1 MGGRSDKR
9 RTSESS
15 DWIREVSNS
24 RLEAYS
30 RLTVSAGFDSR
41 ATGDKRTHDQQLY
54 FRDLVQR
61 EKERRGL

>member
-1 MGGRSDKR
+1 MGGRTMR
-9 RTSESS
+9 RLTSESA
-15 DWIREVSNS
+15 DWIKEVSNK

-30 RLTVSAGFDSR
+30 RLTVSGGFNLR
-41 ATGDKRTHDQQLY
+41 ADGDRRSHDQQMY